1 MRTMLFV
8 LLSLFLISGIAIA
21 KPALEKPDTPYT
33 KDITAVEVE
42 PNDDYTTANPL
53 VAGDAMEA
61 AIDPTGDVD
70 FFAIAVNAG
79 DIYAFETHAG
89 EAGDTKLYLFDVDGV
104 TQLAFNDD
112 GGEGLYSLINYTFT
126 AAGTY
131 FVEVMHYG
139 SGTGTYILTATV
151 EDPPPPAP
159 ENDICEGA
167 IDLQEQGL
175 PIFDVDLADGGY
187 TNVSAMGSGGC
198 TGFTANG
205 PDAFYKIYL
214 TQGETFTAM
223 EDGECDMSLYLFT
236 DCADPFASCLV
247 GSDNCCSGAQEMV
260 TYVAEA
266 DGWYYLGVDAWSSS
280 GCLVT
285 ITLEAPVNND
295 DINWGSVKSLFR

>member
-70 FFAIAVNAG
+70 FFAIAVDAG
-79 DIYAFETHAG
+79 AIFAFETHAG
-89 EAGDTKLYLFDVDGV
+89 DAGDTKLYLYDVDGV
-104 TQLAFNDD
+104 TELAFNDD
-112 GGEGLYSLINYTFT
+112 GGAGLYSLINFTFGD
-126 AAGTY
+126 AGIY
-131 FVEVMHYG
+131 FLKVMHYG
-139 SGTGTYILTATV
+139 TGTGTYILTATV

-159 ENDICEGA
+159 DNDVCEGA
-167 IDLQEQGL
+167 IDLQEQSL
-175 PIFDVDLADGGY
+175 PIFDVDLGAGY
-187 TNVSAMGSGGC
+187 TNVSNMGAGC
-198 TGFTANG
+198 TGFSAPG

-214 TQGETFTAM
+214 TQGEIFTAM

-236 DCADPFASCLV
+236 DCADPLASCVV
-247 GSDNCCSGAQEMV
+247 GSDNCCSGAQELV

-266 DGWYYLGVDAWSSS
+266 DGWYYLGVDAYTSA

-285 ITLEAPVNND
+285 ITLEEPIKTD
-295 DINWGSVKSLFR
+295 DMSWGSMKSLFR